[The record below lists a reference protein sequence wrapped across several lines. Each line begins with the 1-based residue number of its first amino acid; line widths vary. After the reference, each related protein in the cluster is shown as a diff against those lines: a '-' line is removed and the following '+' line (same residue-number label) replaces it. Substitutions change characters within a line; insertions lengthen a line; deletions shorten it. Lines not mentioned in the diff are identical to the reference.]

1 MREVIVTGKTVD
13 EATEKGYLQ
22 LGLSRDEVSV
32 EILEMPQRKWFK
44 ILPAKVK
51 VSANDQQIEEPVK
64 ETSKDMPKEKPAK
77 KPQKSKPAVA
87 ESEKLLPEEPEVVI
101 NLQEDKR
108 ANAAAEYLMSILAA
122 MGADDAKIVAA
133 KQGDA
138 TLLKVEGDSISQK
151 MEVRGDVIQALSY
164 LIDRAVNAG
173 VDKKDKDYIRVRLDV
188 AGYRNRRESEL
199 IALANRTGE
208 EVVRTKRSRTLAPM
222 NPYERLIVHTAIS
235 KMEGVVS
242 ESTGTDVERRVII
255 KSTAPD
261 AIDGDDWRAPR
272 NGGGR
277 QGNRSGNRGRN
288 NYGKGGG
295 RGNRN
300 DRGNRGGGNKSGGNG
315 NTQTPTREYAN
326 KPHNPDAVP
335 IVPSRR
341 EAIKDGENLPLYG
354 KIEI

>member
-51 VSANDQQIEEPVK
+51 VSANDQQAAEPAK
-64 ETSKDMPKEKPAK
+64 EAPENIKKEKPAK
-77 KPQKSKPAVA
+77 KPQKSKPAAV
-87 ESEKLLPEEPEVVI
+87 ESEKLLPEEPEVMI
-101 NLQEDKR
+101 NLQEDSR
-108 ANAAAEYLMSILAA
+108 ANAAAEYLMSILGA
-122 MGADDAKIVAA
+122 MGAEDAKIVAA

-164 LIDRAVNAG
+164 LIDRSVNAG

-235 KMEGVVS
+235 KMEGVIS

-261 AIDGDDWRAPR
+261 AVDGDDWRAPR
-272 NGGGR
+272 HGGGR
-277 QGNRSGNRGRN
+277 QGSRSGNRGRN

-300 DRGNRGGGNKSGGNG
+300 DRGNRGGNKSGG

-326 KPHNPDAVP
+326 KPHNPDAAP

-341 EAIKDGENLPLYG
+341 EAIKDGEDMPLYG